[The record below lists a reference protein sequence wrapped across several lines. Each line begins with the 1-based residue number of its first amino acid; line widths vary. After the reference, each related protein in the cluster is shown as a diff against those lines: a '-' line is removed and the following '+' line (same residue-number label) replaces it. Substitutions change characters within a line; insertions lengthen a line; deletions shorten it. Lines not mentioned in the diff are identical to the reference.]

1 MEEGFLESCAYVAT
15 FLGTLLEGEL
25 SLITSV
31 VTAKAGFFNFYISMI
46 TAFFGAWIADW
57 FKFIVGKKKGR
68 QLLHKK
74 PKLEKRVSKYTEWF
88 EKHPY
93 LILSFYKF
101 FLGFTT
107 VFLIISRIKNISY
120 TRFAIHSGISVALWL
135 LVLGGLSYHCAD
147 LVLSNLEWVSA
158 NITKIIL
165 ILAGIAFI
173 SRLFIKRP
181 YRKYCLTYKPI

>member
-1 MEEGFLESCAYVAT
+1 MEESFLESCGYLAT

-31 VTAKAGFFNFYISMI
+31 VSAKAGFFNFYVAMI
-46 TAFFGAWIADW
+46 AAFFGAWIADW

-68 QLLHKK
+68 ELLHKK
-74 PKLEKRVSKYTEWF
+74 PKLEKRVNTYTEWF

-93 LILSFYKF
+93 LIISFYKF

-107 VFLIISRIKNISY
+107 VFLIISGIKNISY
-120 TRFAIHSGISVALWL
+120 TRFAIHSGISVALWV

-147 LVLSNLEWVSA
+147 LVISNLEWVSA
-158 NITKIIL
+158 NLTTIIL
-165 ILAGIAFI
+165 VLAGIAFA
-173 SRLFIKRP
+173 SWLFIKRP
-181 YRKYCLTYKPI
+181 YRKYCLTCEPT

>member
-1 MEEGFLESCAYVAT
+1 MEETFLESCGYLAT

-31 VTAKAGFFNFYISMI
+31 ISAKAGFFNFYIAMI
-46 TAFFGAWIADW
+46 FAFFGAWIADW

-68 QLLHKK
+68 QLLLKK
-74 PKLEKRVSKYTEWF
+74 PKLEQRVNKYTQWF

-107 VFLIISRIKNISY
+107 VFLIISGIKDISY
-120 TRFAIHSGISVALWL
+120 TRFAIHSGISVALWV
-135 LVLGGLSYHCAD
+135 LVLGGFGYHCAE
-147 LVLSNLEWVSA
+147 LVISNLEWVSS
-158 NITKIIL
+158 NISTVIIV
-165 ILAGIAFI
+165 LAAI
-173 SRLFIKRP
+173 SFLSWFFIKRP
-181 YRKYCLTYKPI
+181 YKKYCFTC